1 MDPSPPGVLGHAA
14 RWFEPGLDG
23 PGRLLPMEGLR
34 GIAVALVFFVHYGS
48 QLGDAFALTLPAA
61 GRALQGLG
69 HIGVDL
75 FFVLSGYL
83 IYGSLLRR
91 HRPYGGFMLRR
102 VQRIYP
108 TFLVVLAMQL
118 LVLLVSASGG
128 GLPRDGW
135 ERAQLLA
142 ANLLLLPGL
151 FDIRAI
157 VIVAWSLS
165 YEMAFYL
172 SLPVLLALLGARS
185 WPPLARVAALL
196 GAVVLTQVVDWP
208 HPRMGMFGCGMLL
221 VELLA
226 LVQDRLRVAGW
237 LDALALVA
245 VPVCVVVLL
254 AGPSWPVHFATLFLG
269 SFVLCAAA
277 FGRDGVV
284 ARLLSVTPLRWLG
297 NISYSYYLLHGL
309 VLAVLFV
316 ALRPAAP
323 LLHTL
328 GGEAAYWLL
337 LVPAFLLTAAG
348 SAVLYLLVERPFSI
362 LPGTRHGQVRPADRK
377 LRQDDVAVIVPHSG

>member
-1 MDPSPPGVLGHAA
+1 MDPTPPGVLARAA
-14 RWFEPGLDG
+14 RWFEPGLDE

-48 QLGDAFALTLPAA
+48 QLGDAYTLTLPAA
-61 GRALQGLG
+61 GLALQGLG

-91 HRPYGGFMLRR
+91 HRPYRGFIMRR

-108 TFLVVLAMQL
+108 AFLVVLAMQL
-118 LVLLVSASGG
+118 FVLMISASGG

-135 ERAQLLA
+135 DRAQLLA

-172 SLPVLLALLGARS
+172 TLPVVLAASGARR
-185 WPPLARVAALL
+185 WPPLARIAALL
-196 GAVVLTQVVDWP
+196 GAVVLTQVVDWS

-221 VELLA
+221 VELTA
-226 LVQDRLRVAGW
+226 LVQGRLRDARW
-237 LDALALVA
+237 LDALALVT
-245 VPVCVVVLL
+245 VPLCVALLL
-254 AGPSWPVHFATLFLG
+254 AGPSWPVHFAALFLG

-277 FGRDGVV
+277 FGREGMV
-284 ARLLSVTPLRWLG
+284 ARLLSFTPLRWLG

-316 ALRPAAP
+316 ALRPVAP
-323 LLHTL
+323 LLRAI
-328 GGEAAYWLL
+328 GGEASYWLL
-337 LVPAFLLTAAG
+337 LAPAFLLTVAG
-348 SAVLYLLVERPFSI
+348 SAVLYLLVERPLSI
-362 LPGTRHGQVRPADRK
+362 LPATRRGQARLAGRK
-377 LRQDDVAVIVPHSG
+377 LPQDDAAVIVPR